1 MDPDHVTPPA
11 GPSTGGSNPSSTSNS
26 SAPGPGPSSAYHSAS
41 ASAAA
46 AAKRSRVLLSCG
58 PCRASKL
65 KCDRSEP
72 CGQCLKKSRPE
83 GCVYAPKPEKQK
95 PAKGMA
101 ARLKRLEGMVRTM
114 MDEGGGVAG
123 AGPGGPQTTG
133 AAVDAVQEEE
143 KGIAQPGGQLVQG
156 GRAST
161 YVGATH
167 FMAILEDI
175 EDMKSYFEEP
185 ETDYDESP
193 EPSDEIE
200 APDLMLFSRNMPRSR
215 EDLLKLLPE
224 QKIVDRLIMRY
235 FSSRSPSQRKTPR
248 LGSRDLHPMASE
260 SPISYPPSPS
270 FIPLLPTILPTTP
283 IQYAR
288 FWTDPSS
295 TDLHWLALLFMV
307 MSLGVF
313 YSTFMAPHELS
324 VDSPQPPMDRFKLF
338 RAAAACCLVWGR
350 YTHPTIATI
359 PPFILYVEAEFIISR
374 AAQMNCYVLSSVC
387 LRLLLKMGLHRDPD
401 RLLAAGTVI
410 SPYEG
415 EMRRRMWNMAV
426 QLDLLV
432 SFHMGLPSMLNGIDA
447 DCSLPRNLIDED
459 FDEDTLVLPPA
470 RPATD
475 YTEMTY
481 PINKSAMM
489 LVFGQVAR
497 QSHLLTPPPYAE
509 VMRLDDLLNTSWCA
523 VPQFMMVKPLQE
535 CVTTPPMQ
543 IIQRFGLASL
553 YNKSRCVLHRRFLLD
568 PAPRRE
574 HDYSRRQCLEG
585 AVVLLDFQNT
595 IWHAC
600 QPGNMLSQNGW
611 FVSSL
616 AVHDFLLAATILYL
630 AIGHEPFWGGV
641 DGKTGAATTTTTSP
655 GWMAEMNPPPTRAY
669 LLHLLQRSYS
679 VWIAIARGVHEV
691 RKTAGILETM
701 LNKLGSP
708 PNSPPEN
715 GGAKVSSASGL
726 RQSDGPESAARSAQ
740 DDQQLL
746 DGLSMN
752 DSTSFPTATTN
763 RFQPFEFVTSGLGP
777 SEPGL
782 DRGWAA
788 VGNEEMDWRYFDNI
802 MAQPHNDPVGLES
815 LDASQPWFERT
826 LGPDDFDFSTS
837 GAWDPSLG

>member
-1 MDPDHVTPPA
+1 MNPDHVTPPA

-26 SAPGPGPSSAYHSAS
+26 SGPGPGQSFSTNHSAS
-41 ASAAA
+41 RPASAAAATASAEAA

-114 MDEGGGVAG
+114 MDEGGG
-123 AGPGGPQTTG
+123 GPQTAGG
-133 AAVDAVQEEE
+133 AADAVEEA
-143 KGIAQPGGQLVQG
+143 KGVAQPGGQLVQG

-185 ETDYDESP
+185 EADDYDESP

-235 FSSRSPSQRKTPR
+235 FSSRSPSQHIVHR
-248 LGSRDLHPMASE
+248 
-260 SPISYPPSPS
+260 
-270 FIPLLPTILPTTP
+270 PTFEK
-283 IQYAR
+283 QYAR
-288 FWTDPSS
+288 FWTDPSG

-350 YTHPTIATI
+350 YTRPTIATI

-401 RLLAAGTVI
+401 RLLAAAGTPV

-447 DCSLPRNLIDED
+447 DCSLPRNLVDED
-459 FDEDTLVLPPA
+459 FGEDTAVLPPA

-497 QSHLLTPPPYAE
+497 QSHLLSPPPYAE
-509 VMRLDDLLNTSWCA
+509 VMRLDDLLNTSWRA

-616 AVHDFLLAATILYL
+616 AVHDFLLAATIIYL
-630 AIGHEPFWGGV
+630 AVGHEPFWGV
-641 DGKTGAATTTTTSP
+641 DKTTGATSSP

-679 VWIAIARGVHEV
+679 VWIAIAGGVPEV
-691 RKTAGILETM
+691 KKTAGILETM

-708 PNSPPEN
+708 PNSPPED

-726 RQSDGPESAARSAQ
+726 RQSDGSETAARSAQ

-746 DGLSMN
+746 DGLSIN
-752 DSTSFPTATTN
+752 DSASFPTTTTN

-802 MAQPHNDPVGLES
+802 MAQPNNDPIGLES

-826 LGPDDFDFSTS
+826 LGPDEFDFSTS

>member
-1 MDPDHVTPPA
+1 MDQDHHNVSPPT
-11 GPSTGGSNPSSTSNS
+11 GSSTGGSDPSPNF
-26 SAPGPGPSSAYHSAS
+26 SASGPGPSSA
-41 ASAAA
+41 SAASVA

-58 PCRASKL
+58 PCRSSKL

-83 GCVYAPKPEKQK
+83 GCVYSPKPEKQK

-114 MDEGGGVAG
+114 MDEGGGGGVGAG
-123 AGPGGPQTTG
+123 AGSE
-133 AAVDAVQEEE
+133 AAGNGVAASAMED
-143 KGIAQPGGQLVQG
+143 KGVAQPGGQLVQG

-175 EDMKSYFEEP
+175 EDMKSFFEEP
-185 ETDYDESP
+185 EADYDESP
-193 EPSDEIE
+193 EASDELE

-224 QKIVDRLIMRY
+224 RKIVDRLIMRY
-235 FSSRSPSQRKTPR
+235 FASSSPSQHIVHR
-248 LGSRDLHPMASE
+248 
-260 SPISYPPSPS
+260 
-270 FIPLLPTILPTTP
+270 PTFVK
-283 IQYAR
+283 QYAHFR
-288 FWTDPSS
+288 ADPSG
-295 TDLHWLALLFMV
+295 TNLHWLALLFMV
-307 MSLGVF
+307 ISLGVF

-324 VDSPQPPMDRFKLF
+324 GDSPQPPMDRFKLF
-338 RAAAACCLVWGR
+338 RAAAAYCLVWGKYNR
-350 YTHPTIATI
+350 PSITTI
-359 PPFILYVEAEFIISR
+359 PPFILYVEAEFLISR

-401 RLLAAGTVI
+401 RLAGI
-410 SPYEG
+410 SPFEG

-432 SFHMGLPSMLNGIDA
+432 SFHMGLPSMLHGIDS
-447 DCSLPRNLIDED
+447 DCALPRNLVDED
-459 FDEDTLVLPPA
+459 FGEDSPALPPA
-470 RPATD
+470 RPLTD

-497 QSHLLTPPPYAE
+497 QSHLLSPPPYTE
-509 VMRLDDLLNTSWCA
+509 VMRLDDLLDRSWRA

-553 YNKSRCVLHRRFLLD
+553 YNKSRCVLHRRFLLE
-568 PAPRRE
+568 PVPRRE

-585 AVVLLDFQNT
+585 AVTLLDFQNT

-616 AVHDFLLAATILYL
+616 AVHDFLLAATIVYL
-630 AIGHEPFWGGV
+630 AVGNEQFWGADGSGSGV
-641 DGKTGAATTTTTSP
+641 AP
-655 GWMAEMNPPPTRAY
+655 PEWMAEMSPPPSKAH

-679 VWIAIARGVHEV
+679 VWIAIAVGVPEV
-691 RKTAGILETM
+691 RKTADILETM
-701 LNKLGSP
+701 LSKLGSP

-715 GGAKVSSASGL
+715 LGAKVSSASGL
-726 RQSDGPESAARSAQ
+726 HQTDGSESATRFAQ
-740 DDQQLL
+740 DSQQLL
-746 DGLSMN
+746 NGLSISN
-752 DSTSFPTATTN
+752 SASFSSGTTN
-763 RFQPFEFVTSGLGP
+763 RFQPFDCVTSGLGS

-782 DRGWAA
+782 DRGWVA

-802 MAQPHNDPVGLES
+802 MAQPNNNPIGLES
-815 LDASQPWFERT
+815 LDASQPWYERA
-826 LGPDDFDFSTS
+826 LAPDDFDFSTS
-837 GAWDPSLG
+837 GAWDPSWGQSR

>member
-1 MDPDHVTPPA
+1 MNPDHVTPPA
-11 GPSTGGSNPSSTSNS
+11 GPSTGGSSNPSSTSNS
-26 SAPGPGPSSAYHSAS
+26 SGPGPGPSSAHHSAS

-72 CGQCLKKSRPE
+72 CGQCLKKSRPN

-114 MDEGGGVAG
+114 MDEGGGGVAG
-123 AGPGGPQTTG
+123 VGPQI
-133 AAVDAVQEEE
+133 AAADAVVEE
-143 KGIAQPGGQLVQG
+143 KGVAQPGGQLVQG
-156 GRAST
+156 GKAST

-185 ETDYDESP
+185 EADYDESP

-248 LGSRDLHPMASE
+248 LASCGSHPHGFVCIDKAAD
-260 SPISYPPSPS
+260 IVHR
-270 FIPLLPTILPTTP
+270 PTFEK
-283 IQYAR
+283 QYAR
-288 FWTDPSS
+288 FWTDQSG

-338 RAAAACCLVWGR
+338 RAAAAYCLVWGR
-350 YTHPTIATI
+350 YTHPTITTI

-401 RLLAAGTVI
+401 RLLAADTVI

-447 DCSLPRNLIDED
+447 DCSLPRNLVDED

-509 VMRLDDLLNTSWCA
+509 VMRLDDLLNTSWRA

-616 AVHDFLLAATILYL
+616 AVHDFLLAATIIYL
-630 AIGHEPFWGGV
+630 AIGHEPSWGGV
-641 DGKTGAATTTTTSP
+641 DGKTGATTSSP
-655 GWMAEMNPPPTRAY
+655 VWMAEMNPPPTRAY

-679 VWIAIARGVHEV
+679 VWIAIAGGVPEV

-726 RQSDGPESAARSAQ
+726 RQSDGSESAARSAQ

-746 DGLSMN
+746 DSLSIK
-752 DSTSFPTATTN
+752 DSPSFPTTTTN

-815 LDASQPWFERT
+815 LDASQPWFERS

>member
-1 MDPDHVTPPA
+1 MNPDQATPPA
-11 GPSTGGSNPSSTSNS
+11 GPSTGGSSNPSSTSNS

-133 AAVDAVQEEE
+133 AAADAVEEE
-143 KGIAQPGGQLVQG
+143 KGVAQPGGQLVQG

-235 FSSRSPSQRKTPR
+235 FSSRSPSQPR
-248 LGSRDLHPMASE
+248 LSRS
-260 SPISYPPSPS
+260 SPHGFACIDKAAD
-270 FIPLLPTILPTTP
+270 IVHRPTFEK
-283 IQYAR
+283 QYAH
-288 FWTDPSS
+288 FWTDPSG

-401 RLLAAGTVI
+401 RLLAAGTAI

-447 DCSLPRNLIDED
+447 DCSLPRNLVDED
-459 FDEDTLVLPPA
+459 FDEDTLSLPPA

-497 QSHLLTPPPYAE
+497 QSHLLAPPPYAE
-509 VMRLDDLLNTSWCA
+509 VMRLDDLLNASWRA

-616 AVHDFLLAATILYL
+616 AVHDFLLAATIIYL
-630 AIGHEPFWGGV
+630 AIGHEPFWGGA
-641 DGKTGAATTTTTSP
+641 DNGKTGATATTTTTSP
-655 GWMAEMNPPPTRAY
+655 VWMAETNPPPTRAY

-679 VWIAIARGVHEV
+679 VWIAIAGGVPEV

-726 RQSDGPESAARSAQ
+726 RQSDGSESAARSAQ

-746 DGLSMN
+746 DGLSIN
-752 DSTSFPTATTN
+752 DSTSFPTITTS

>member
-1 MDPDHVTPPA
+1 MNPDHVNPPA
-11 GPSTGGSNPSSTSNS
+11 EPNTGGSNSSSSNS
-26 SAPGPGPSSAYHSAS
+26 SAPGPGPSTNHQASASAS

-46 AAKRSRVLLSCG
+46 AAAKRSRILLSCG

-72 CGQCLKKSRPE
+72 CGQCLKKSRPD

-114 MDEGGGVAG
+114 MDEGANGV
-123 AGPGGPQTTG
+123 GPQTAGTG
-133 AAVDAVQEEE
+133 AAAANAVEE
-143 KGIAQPGGQLVQG
+143 KGVAQPGGQLVQG
-156 GRAST
+156 ERAST

-185 ETDYDESP
+185 EADCDEIP

-200 APDLMLFSRNMPRSR
+200 APDLVLFSRNMPRSR
-215 EDLLKLLPE
+215 EELLKLLPE
-224 QKIVDRLIMRY
+224 RKIVDRLIMRY
-235 FSSRSPSQRKTPR
+235 FSSRSPSQHIVHR
-248 LGSRDLHPMASE
+248 
-260 SPISYPPSPS
+260 
-270 FIPLLPTILPTTP
+270 PTFVKH
-283 IQYAR
+283 YAR
-288 FWTDPSS
+288 FWSDPSG

-324 VDSPQPPMDRFKLF
+324 GDSPQPPMDRFKLF
-338 RAAAACCLVWGR
+338 RAAAACCLVWGK

-401 RLLAAGTVI
+401 RLLAGTV
-410 SPYEG
+410 SPYEA

-447 DCSLPRNLIDED
+447 DCALPRNLVDED
-459 FDEDTLVLPPA
+459 FDEDTPVLPPA
-470 RPATD
+470 RPVTD

-481 PINKSAMM
+481 PISKSAMM

-497 QSHLLTPPPYAE
+497 QSHLLAPPPYAE
-509 VMRLDDLLNTSWCA
+509 VMRLDDLLNASWRA

-553 YNKSRCVLHRRFLLD
+553 YYKSRCVLHRRFLLE
-568 PAPRRE
+568 PRPRRE

-585 AVVLLDFQNT
+585 AVTLLDFQNT

-600 QPGNMLSQNGW
+600 QPGNMLSQHGW

-616 AVHDFLLAATILYL
+616 AVHDFLLAATIIYL
-630 AIGHEPFWGGV
+630 AVGHEPFWSGADV
-641 DGKTGAATTTTTSP
+641 DADGTTAAAATSSP
-655 GWMAEMNPPPTRAY
+655 AWMTEMESPPTRSY

-679 VWIAIARGVHEV
+679 VWVAIAVGVPEV
-691 RKTAGILETM
+691 KKTADILETM
-701 LNKLGSP
+701 LSKLGSP
-708 PNSPPEN
+708 PNSRPEN

-726 RQSDGPESAARSAQ
+726 RQSDGPASAARSAP

-746 DGLSMN
+746 NGLSIN

-782 DRGWAA
+782 DRGWVA
-788 VGNEEMDWRYFDNI
+788 VGDEEMDWRYFDNI
-802 MAQPHNDPVGLES
+802 MAQPNNDPIGLES

-826 LGPDDFDFSTS
+826 LGPEDFDFSMYS
-837 GAWDPSLG
+837 AWDPRLGQSR

>member
-1 MDPDHVTPPA
+1 MNPDHANPPA

-26 SAPGPGPSSAYHSAS
+26 SAPGPGSSSAYHSTS

-101 ARLKRLEGMVRTM
+101 SRLKRLEGMVRTM

-133 AAVDAVQEEE
+133 AAAEAVEEE
-143 KGIAQPGGQLVQG
+143 KGVAQPGGQLVQG

-185 ETDYDESP
+185 EADYDESP

-248 LGSRDLHPMASE
+248 LGSRDLCPMASLL
-260 SPISYPPSPS
+260 SPRPFNNTRANNS
-270 FIPLLPTILPTTP
+270 
-283 IQYAR
+283 IQYAH
-288 FWTDPSS
+288 FWTDPSG

-447 DCSLPRNLIDED
+447 DCSLPRNLVDED

-509 VMRLDDLLNTSWCA
+509 VMRLDDLLNTSWRA

-616 AVHDFLLAATILYL
+616 AVHDFLLAATIIYL
-630 AIGHEPFWGGV
+630 AIGHEPFWGGA
-641 DGKTGAATTTTTSP
+641 DGKTGETGAATTTSP

-679 VWIAIARGVHEV
+679 VWIAIAGGVPEV

-726 RQSDGPESAARSAQ
+726 RQSDGSESAARSAQ
-740 DDQQLL
+740 DDQRLL
-746 DGLSMN
+746 DGLSIN
-752 DSTSFPTATTN
+752 DSTSFPTTTTN

-777 SEPGL
+777 SDPGL